1 MNQTICNAIKNLTCL
16 QVVYGGYTRLVEPHT
31 YGISSKD
38 NESVRVWQVSGGSES
53 GEYTGWKIMTVDKI
67 ERMVATDIPSEAP
80 RPDYKMGDPFM
91 AHIICEIQL

>member
-1 MNQTICNAIKNLTCL
+1 
-16 QVVYGGYTRLVEPHT
+16 
-31 YGISSKD
+31 
-38 NESVRVWQVSGGSES
+38 
-53 GEYTGWKIMTVDKI
+53 MTVDKI